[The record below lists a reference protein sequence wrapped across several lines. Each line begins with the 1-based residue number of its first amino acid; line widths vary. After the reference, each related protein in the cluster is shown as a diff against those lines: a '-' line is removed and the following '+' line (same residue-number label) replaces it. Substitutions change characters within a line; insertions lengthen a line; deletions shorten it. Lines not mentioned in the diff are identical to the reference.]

1 MQPSACSFSTGNMFR
16 NMFKS
21 LKKFFSDLEM
31 LSEKQKM
38 KKGRRQGK
46 DDNKKLSIVLKG
58 TLGREDFKRSTA
70 KGWTRVLSH
79 IFTAIDKNPSVINP
93 LRQSSVV

>member
-1 MQPSACSFSTGNMFR
+1 MFR

-38 KKGRRQGK
+38 KKVRRQGK
-46 DDNKKLSIVLKG
+46 DDSKKLSIVLKVLLEG
-58 TLGREDFKRSTA
+58 RTSRGVLQREDK
-70 KGWTRVLSH
+70 
-79 IFTAIDKNPSVINP
+79 
-93 LRQSSVV
+93 